1 MMLADSASVAGS
13 PDRANEDY
21 VVVQSGSVSVV
32 DGQTARTETG
42 CVHGVAWYAQSL
54 AETMAAQLEDG
65 RMPAEGL
72 SVAIRRTT
80 GRHESTCDLS
90 APGTPSATVAA
101 VQTTGGWL
109 QWLVLGDLTLIVETV
124 GGVRVLSDPRVRETA
139 LVERRIADQM
149 SANDPRK
156 PEALVRM
163 KHAELAARNVPGGF
177 WAAATDPGA
186 ADQAIIGSLP
196 LDQVGRVAILTDGA
210 ARSVD
215 LFGRHT
221 WAEALDAIERL
232 TPAGFIAEVRAI
244 EETDPDCTR
253 WPRNKASDDATVA
266 FCAHLPPGGPFPNA
280 DVASRRN

>member
-80 GRHESTCDLS
+80 GRHESTCDLA

-266 FCAHLPPGGPFPNA
+266 FCTHLPPGGPFPNA